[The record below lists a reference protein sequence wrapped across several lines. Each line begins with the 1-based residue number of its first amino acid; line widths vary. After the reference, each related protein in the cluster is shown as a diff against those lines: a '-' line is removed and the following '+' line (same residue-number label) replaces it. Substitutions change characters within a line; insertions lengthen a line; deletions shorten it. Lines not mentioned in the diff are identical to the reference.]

1 MAVDTTNP
9 ELSQR
14 LVCKAL
20 LQRLVTLLTLL
31 FVQMCVPSLQVPTDS
46 TFTLVTT
53 RIVTVIYR
61 ACLIVADALLLLA
74 TWTAVSRTIRAG
86 VVTKEDASTF
96 ADVLLR
102 DGESESRRL
111 VADIHAFY
119 SITHGTRSA

>member
-46 TFTLVTT
+46 DFTLVTT
-53 RIVTVIYR
+53 RTVTVISR

-74 TWTAVSRTIRAG
+74 TWTAVSRTIRA
-86 VVTKEDASTF
+86 VTKADASTF

-102 DGESESRRL
+102 DGESESRQL
-111 VADIHAFY
+111 VADINAFN
-119 SITHGTRSA
+119 SIAHRMRSA

>member
-1 MAVDTTNP
+1 
-9 ELSQR
+9 
-14 LVCKAL
+14 
-20 LQRLVTLLTLL
+20 
-31 FVQMCVPSLQVPTDS
+31 MCVPSLQVPTDS
-46 TFTLVTT
+46 DFTLVTT
-53 RIVTVIYR
+53 RTVTVISR